1 MAIKSLYFAFDPFAL
16 PPKGIICPWVIHT
29 ASNLDPVNQSHTLSH
44 VIQYQEIE
52 AYAQELVA
60 KFKPEKVV
68 LFGSYANDS
77 ASEDSDVDL
86 LVIMPYP
93 GKASRQA
100 LEIRKAVQK
109 RFPLDLVV
117 QSPLE
122 ASRRMQAGDPFITNA
137 LVEGRVLY
145 GKH

>member
-1 MAIKSLYFAFDPFAL
+1 M
-16 PPKGIICPWVIHT
+16 
-29 ASNLDPVNQSHTLSH
+29 
-44 VIQYQEIE
+44 IQYQEIE